1 MTSQPG
7 SMTLHEAAEA
17 LGVHYMTAYRYVRL
31 GQLEARKVGGTWQ
44 VAETDLRS
52 FQTRPPVLSGDRQ
65 SAPWAQRL
73 EHRLVAGDA
82 NGAWGVIEAALSGG
96 SDVEEIYLDVVS
108 PAMSS
113 IGERWSLGELDVAV
127 EHRASVIVTRLLGRI
142 GHRFARRGRSKGT
155 VVLGAPSGEF
165 HALPVAMAAD
175 LVRQN
180 GWEVSD
186 LGADVP
192 PLSFV
197 HAAKEVDDLVAV
209 GLSVTMES
217 SLGALQESLGALR
230 QGVNPDALLIVG
242 GRAIRDHDHAVV
254 LGADAYAADGRSFGV
269 VLDGF
274 VARGGAVSAG

>member
-44 VAETDLRS
+44 VAEVDLEAYQARPAAAS
-52 FQTRPPVLSGDRQ
+52 GTRQ
-65 SAPWAQRL
+65 CAPWAQRL

-127 EHRASVIVTRLLGRI
+127 EHRASVIVTRLLGRLC
-142 GHRFARRGRSKGT
+142 HRFARRGRSKGT

-165 HALPVAMAAD
+165 HSLPVAMAAD

-186 LGADVP
+186 LGADLP
-192 PLSFV
+192 PRSFV
-197 HAAKEVDDLVAV
+197 HAANEADDLVAV
-209 GLSVTMES
+209 GLSVTVES
-217 SLGALQESLGALR
+217 SLAALRESLVALR
-230 QGVNPDALLIVG
+230 DGVSSDVLLIVG
-242 GRAIRDHDHAVV
+242 GRAIRDRAHAVE
-254 LGADAYAADGRSFGV
+254 LGADDFAADGRSFGV
-269 VLDGF
+269 LLDGLIT
-274 VARGGAVSAG
+274 RSGAVNAS

>member
-44 VAETDLRS
+44 VAETDLEV
-52 FQTRPPVLSGDRQ
+52 FQARPTAVAGDRQ

-82 NGAWGVIEAALSGG
+82 KGAWGVMEAAMSGG

-108 PAMSS
+108 PAMAS
-113 IGERWSLGELDVAV
+113 IGERWSRGELDVAV
-127 EHRASVIVTRLLGRI
+127 EHRASVIVVRLLGRL

-155 VVLGAPSGEF
+155 VVLGAPRGEF
-165 HALPVAMAAD
+165 HSLPVMLAAD

-180 GWEVSD
+180 GWDVSD

-197 HAAKEVDDLVAV
+197 HAAKEADDLVAV
-209 GLSVTMES
+209 GLSVTVES
-217 SLGALQESLGALR
+217 SLDALSEALVALR
-230 QGVNPDALLIVG
+230 GGVARDVMLIVG
-242 GRAIRDHDHAVV
+242 GRAIHDHAHAVV
-254 LGADAYAADGRSFGV
+254 LGADSYAVDGRAFGAF
-269 VLDGF
+269 LDGF
-274 VARGGAVSAG
+274 ITRGGVISAN

>member
-7 SMTLHEAAEA
+7 SMSLHEAAEA

-44 VAETDLRS
+44 VAEVDLEA
-52 FQTRPPVLSGDRQ
+52 FQARPTAASGTRQ
-65 SAPWAQRL
+65 CAPWAQRL

-96 SDVEEIYLDVVS
+96 SDVEEIYLDVIS
-108 PAMSS
+108 PAMTS
-113 IGERWSLGELDVAV
+113 IGERWSIGELDIAV
-127 EHRASVIVTRLLGRI
+127 EHRASVIVTRLLGRL

-155 VVLGAPSGEF
+155 VVVGAPSGEF
-165 HALPVAMAAD
+165 HSLPVAMAAD

-197 HAAKEVDDLVAV
+197 HAAKEADDLVAV
-209 GLSVTMES
+209 GLSVTVES
-217 SLGALQESLGALR
+217 SLTALYESLVVLR
-230 QGVNPDALLIVG
+230 EGVSSDVMLIVG
-242 GRAIRDHDHAVV
+242 GRAIRDHAHAAE
-254 LGADAYAADGRSFGV
+254 LGADGFAADGRSFGV
-269 VLDGF
+269 LLDRF
-274 VARGGAVSAG
+274 ATRGGTASAS